1 MGSLDIDLTI
11 DRMKVLWIA
20 ISLASLSALV
30 ASQDVVCKSGEGE
43 IRRNVTLNTG
53 DSFVFKTQGKK
64 YPNNL
69 ECQADYTMGSCDQA
83 VVNCKRFRTK
93 ANKKCTRGDI
103 MYYYDDNSFKKFCK
117 KKGPKWLKTSGK
129 SFSLS
134 FKSDGKKNARGFDC
148 SVKCLYGGGGNST
161 QAPVTWP
168 TVTSTVA
175 PNVTWPTVT
184 STVAPN
190 VTWPTVTPTV
200 APTVPPTTGGSGS
213 NDCKCGLA
221 SRQTRIVGGTV
232 TEVNEYPWQVGL
244 VGSGG
249 SRPFCGGSVI
259 GDRWVLTAAHCT
271 GSSSI
276 QVLPGEHD
284 TSSSNDNVVRKNV
297 VRVID
302 HPSYDRSTLDYDF
315 SPLQL
320 DSAIDFASNEHIRPV
335 CLPSDD
341 SNTYAGQQATVTG
354 WGTTSSGGST
364 SSTLREVVVQVLSNT
379 ECTNKGYTTSDITAN
394 MICAGVEAGGK
405 DSCQGDSGGP
415 LVSSGSGD
423 GVTAGQ
429 NYEQIGVVS
438 WGYGCAVARYP
449 GVYARTSKVISWINS
464 NTSGSFNTCPRT

>member
-11 DRMKVLWIA
+11 DRMKVLWIS
-20 ISLASLSALV
+20 ISLACLSALV
-30 ASQDVVCKSGEGE
+30 ASEDVVCKSGEGE
-43 IRRNVTLNTG
+43 IRTNVTLNTG

-93 ANKKCTRGDI
+93 ANKKCTKGDI
-103 MYYYDDNSFKKFCK
+103 MYFYDDNSFQKFCK
-117 KKGPKWLKTSGK
+117 KKGPKWLKTSAK

-168 TVTSTVA
+168 TVTSTVTWPTVTPTVG

-184 STVAPN
+184 PTVAPN

-244 VGSGG
+244 VSKN
-249 SRPFCGGSVI
+249 SDRVWCGGSLI
-259 GDRWVLTAAHCT
+259 NDQWVLTAAHCT
-271 GSSSI
+271 A
-276 QVLPGEHD
+276 GES
-284 TSSSNDNVVRKNV
+284 T
-297 VRVID
+297 
-302 HPSYDRSTLDYDF
+302 RS
-315 SPLQL
+315 LQ
-320 DSAIDFASNEHIRPV
+320 I
-335 CLPSDD
+335 
-341 SNTYAGQQATVTG
+341 
-354 WGTTSSGGST
+354 
-364 SSTLREVVVQVLSNT
+364 
-379 ECTNKGYTTSDITAN
+379 
-394 MICAGVEAGGK
+394 
-405 DSCQGDSGGP
+405 
-415 LVSSGSGD
+415 
-423 GVTAGQ
+423 
-429 NYEQIGVVS
+429 
-438 WGYGCAVARYP
+438 
-449 GVYARTSKVISWINS
+449 
-464 NTSGSFNTCPRT
+464 

>member
-43 IRRNVTLNTG
+43 IRTNVTLNTG
-53 DSFVFKTQGKK
+53 DTYVFKTQGKK

-103 MYYYDDNSFKKFCK
+103 MYFYDDNSFKKFCK
-117 KKGPKWLKTSGK
+117 KKGPKWLKSSGK

-168 TVTSTVA
+168 TVTSTVT
-175 PNVTWPTVT
+175 PNI
-184 STVAPN
+184 
-190 VTWPTVTPTV
+190 TWPTVTPTV

-232 TEVNEYPWQVGL
+232 TEVNEYPWQVGMDIHFRKAL
-244 VGSGG
+244 
-249 SRPFCGGSVI
+249 
-259 GDRWVLTAAHCT
+259 
-271 GSSSI
+271 
-276 QVLPGEHD
+276 QPGQMPD
-284 TSSSNDNVVRKNV
+284 PYVVK
-297 VRVID
+297 
-302 HPSYDRSTLDYDF
+302 F
-315 SPLQL
+315 
-320 DSAIDFASNEHIRPV
+320 
-335 CLPSDD
+335 
-341 SNTYAGQQATVTG
+341 
-354 WGTTSSGGST
+354 
-364 SSTLREVVVQVLSNT
+364 
-379 ECTNKGYTTSDITAN
+379 
-394 MICAGVEAGGK
+394 
-405 DSCQGDSGGP
+405 
-415 LVSSGSGD
+415 
-423 GVTAGQ
+423 
-429 NYEQIGVVS
+429 
-438 WGYGCAVARYP
+438 
-449 GVYARTSKVISWINS
+449 
-464 NTSGSFNTCPRT
+464 

>member
-11 DRMKVLWIA
+11 HRMKVLWIA

-30 ASQDVVCKSGEGE
+30 ASEDVFCKSGEGE
-43 IRRNVTLNTG
+43 IRTNVTLNTG

-93 ANKKCTRGDI
+93 ANKKCTKGDI

-117 KKGPKWLKTSGK
+117 KRGPKWLKTSAK
-129 SFSLS
+129 SFTLS

-161 QAPVTWP
+161 QAP
-168 TVTSTVA
+168 
-175 PNVTWPTVT
+175 VTWPTVT

-276 QVLPGEHD
+276 QVLLGEHD

-315 SPLQL
+315 SLLQL

>member
-1 MGSLDIDLTI
+1 MMTTPLKNFARREDLNG
-11 DRMKVLWIA
+11 W
-20 ISLASLSALV
+20 
-30 ASQDVVCKSGEGE
+30 
-43 IRRNVTLNTG
+43 
-53 DSFVFKTQGKK
+53 
-64 YPNNL
+64 
-69 ECQADYTMGSCDQA
+69 
-83 VVNCKRFRTK
+83 
-93 ANKKCTRGDI
+93 
-103 MYYYDDNSFKKFCK
+103 
-117 KKGPKWLKTSGK
+117 KTSGK

-168 TVTSTVA
+168 TVTSTVG
-175 PNVTWPTVT
+175 
-184 STVAPN
+184 PN

-276 QVLPGEHD
+276 QVLLGEHD

-315 SPLQL
+315 SLLQL

-364 SSTLREVVVQVLSNT
+364 SSTLREVVVQVLTNT

>member
-53 DSFVFKTQGKK
+53 DTFVFKTQGKK

-184 STVAPN
+184 
-190 VTWPTVTPTV
+190 PTV

-276 QVLPGEHD
+276 QVLLGEHD

-315 SPLQL
+315 SLLQL

-423 GVTAGQ
+423 GTTAGQ

>member
-30 ASQDVVCKSGEGE
+30 ASEDVVCKSGEGE

-53 DSFVFKTQGKK
+53 DSFAFKTQGKK

-93 ANKKCTRGDI
+93 ANKKGTRGDI

-117 KKGPKWLKTSGK
+117 KRGPKWLKTSGK

-134 FKSDGKKNARGFDC
+134 FKSDGKKNARGFEC

-168 TVTSTVA
+168 TVT
-175 PNVTWPTVT
+175 P
-184 STVAPN
+184 TVAPN

-276 QVLPGEHD
+276 QVLLGEHD

-315 SPLQL
+315 SLLQL

-379 ECTNKGYTTSDITAN
+379 ERTNKGYTTSDITAN

>member
-30 ASQDVVCKSGEGE
+30 ASEDVVCKSGEGE
-43 IRRNVTLNTG
+43 IRTNVTLNTG
-53 DSFVFKTQGKK
+53 DSFVFKTQGNK
-64 YPNNL
+64 YSNNL

-93 ANKKCTRGDI
+93 ANKKGTRGDI

-117 KKGPKWLKTSGK
+117 KRGPKWLKTSGT

-161 QAPVTWP
+161 QAP
-168 TVTSTVA
+168 
-175 PNVTWPTVT
+175 VTWPTVT

-276 QVLPGEHD
+276 QVLLGEHD

-315 SPLQL
+315 SLLQL

>member
-30 ASQDVVCKSGEGE
+30 ASQDVVCKSGEGD
-43 IRRNVTLNTG
+43 IRTNVTLNTG

-117 KKGPKWLKTSGK
+117 KRGPKWLKTSAK

-161 QAPVTWP
+161 QAP
-168 TVTSTVA
+168 
-175 PNVTWPTVT
+175 VTWPTVT

-276 QVLPGEHD
+276 QVLLGEHD

-315 SPLQL
+315 SLLQL

-364 SSTLREVVVQVLSNT
+364 SSTLREVVVQVLTNT

>member
-30 ASQDVVCKSGEGE
+30 ASQDVVCKSGEGD
-43 IRRNVTLNTG
+43 IRTNVTLNTG

-93 ANKKCTRGDI
+93 ANKKCTKGDI

-161 QAPVTWP
+161 QAP
-168 TVTSTVA
+168 
-175 PNVTWPTVT
+175 VTWPTVT

-276 QVLPGEHD
+276 QVLLGEHD

-315 SPLQL
+315 SLLQL

-423 GVTAGQ
+423 GTTAGQ

-438 WGYGCAVARYP
+438 W
-449 GVYARTSKVISWINS
+449 
-464 NTSGSFNTCPRT
+464 

>member
-1 MGSLDIDLTI
+1 MALKLFLLLGILFLSQATGKDVTCKKGKVNTKITINSGDTFSFSTSGKQYAAKQNCKAMYKLGSC
-11 DRMKVLWIA
+11 KK
-20 ISLASLSALV
+20 ASLSC
-30 ASQDVVCKSGEGE
+30 SKFQTVVTSK
-43 IRRNVTLNTG
+43 
-53 DSFVFKTQGKK
+53 
-64 YPNNL
+64 
-69 ECQADYTMGSCDQA
+69 
-83 VVNCKRFRTK
+83 CKR
-93 ANKKCTRGDI
+93 GDRVQVKI
-103 MYYYDDNSFKKFCK
+103 GKTALKRFCGK
-117 KKGPKWLKTSGK
+117 DGPKMDITSKFYLQFISDSKK
-129 SFSLS
+129 SSKGFS
-134 FKSDGKKNARGFDC
+134 C
-148 SVKCLYGGGGNST
+148 
-161 QAPVTWP
+161 
-168 TVTSTVA
+168 TVQCQDE
-175 PNVTWPTVT
+175 
-184 STVAPN
+184 
-190 VTWPTVTPTV
+190 
-200 APTVPPTTGGSGS
+200 PTTVKPTTTTPGGSGS

-276 QVLPGEHD
+276 QVLLGEHD

-315 SPLQL
+315 SLLQL

-364 SSTLREVVVQVLSNT
+364 SSTLREVVVQVLTNT